1 MTKIKTKF
9 KHTEI
14 GWIPVDWEIAKLNQ
28 YAYFYSGGTPDTNN
42 PLYYSGNIPWIT
54 SSDLNKKVI
63 KEVDNY
69 ISELGLK
76 MSSAKLVDN
85 GTILLAL
92 YGATS
97 GQVAIT
103 NIKAAINQAVL
114 AIILKQNLDKF
125 FLFHYLQFVKKN
137 ITEKYCQGGQPNL
150 SAEIIK
156 DVLIPLPPLHE
167 QQAIAEVLSD
177 IDTII
182 EKMDKLIQKKINIK
196 NATMHLLLSG
206 KKRLPGF
213 KGDWVRKKIKDLLQ
227 YERPDKYIVKSE
239 EYYQHGR
246 TPVLTANKSF
256 LLGFTDENF
265 GIYYNIPVIIFDD
278 FTTESKYVDFPFK
291 VKSSAIK
298 ILRQRNNECNLKFIY
313 ELMQMIIYPIGDHK
327 RYYITEYQNI
337 EVLVPAIK
345 EQQAIAQVLSD
356 MDKEIDALQK
366 RKNKLT
372 HIKQAAM
379 HLLLTGKVRL
389 IHPSQNSPKTKQVS
403 QNTTHA

>member
-1 MTKIKTKF
+1 VLTANKSFILGFTDENFGICFNVPVIIFDDFTTESKYVDFPF
-9 KHTEI
+9 K
-14 GWIPVDWEIAKLNQ
+14 VK
-28 YAYFYSGGTPDTNN
+28 
-42 PLYYSGNIPWIT
+42 
-54 SSDLNKKVI
+54 
-63 KEVDNY
+63 
-69 ISELGLK
+69 
-76 MSSAKLVDN
+76 SSAIKILRQRN
-85 GTILLAL
+85 NECNLKFIYELMQTIK
-92 YGATS
+92 YPIGDH
-97 GQVAIT
+97 
-103 NIKAAINQAVL
+103 KR
-114 AIILKQNLDKF
+114 
-125 FLFHYLQFVKKN
+125 YY
-137 ITEKYCQGGQPNL
+137 ITEYQNI
-150 SAEIIK
+150 EIFVPTLK
-156 DVLIPLPPLHE
+156 E

-182 EKMDKLIQKKINIK
+182 DKLDKLIQKKINIK

-313 ELMQMIIYPIGDHK
+313 ELMQMIKYPIGDHK

-345 EQQAIAQVLSD
+345 EQQAIAQVLFD

-379 HLLLTGKVRL
+379 NLLLTGKVRL
-389 IHPSQNSPKTKQVS
+389 IHPSQNSTKTKHVS